1 MKKILFII
9 LILVLLWYA
18 PGLHAMPAGE
28 ERSRSADSIDDIES
42 QIRAI
47 LDKVSPS
54 LVKVIAENGRKY
66 VASGIALED
75 GLVITSA
82 LVTRHPFAK
91 LAVETTRGELIAA
104 RVAGQDDRSG
114 LTLLRLQKGKLPT
127 LPTAAPA
134 QVGSWVALV
143 GLFYEKFPAISQGIV
158 SSLGENELIL
168 NAPVAPGAAG
178 GAVVNRNG
186 ELLGVIRGSVGFS
199 FTPDLT
205 FKDHSASIKVSGRR
219 SESGGLCYAIPIAPV
234 RRLAEK
240 MKTSGKIIPGWLGI
254 VFIEDTNQVQEA
266 YPGSPAARAGIAGG
280 DRIVKL
286 AGKQVANWQEIVSA
300 LAFRFA
306 GDKVDVTVS
315 RGNKSLRLDVVLGDR
330 SRIVP
335 PEPPR
340 PFTVPE
346 VPGLPELADRLGEM
360 PDLSDLDSALP
371 RVRNYVIEFSGARQL
386 GVDVIDITADL
397 GEKFAVR
404 EGYGLLVSRVAEGSA
419 AGKGGLKAGDVIV
432 RANDS
437 PLRSAADLRRALDA
451 LQDREAVLLA
461 VYRDGQPRKFSL
473 VPDKNEKRVWDVRH
487 FAQKMEN
494 LKGRISDEA
503 KAMLQ
508 EEILKLKLAKDK
520 TLTKLQKE
528 KQLSLK
534 KAREESRD
542 LAIELK
548 RLQAETNRLTD
559 EAGKKIAAELRMI
572 QDELRK
578 IEEKIRAEEEGEK
591 GKERD

>member
-18 PGLHAMPAGE
+18 PELHAVPRGE
-28 ERSRSADSIDDIES
+28 EHGRSDDSIDNIEN

-47 LDKVSPS
+47 LEKVAPS

-82 LVTRHPFAK
+82 LVTKRPFAK
-91 LAVETTRGELIAA
+91 LAVETTKGELITA

-114 LTLLRLQKGKLPT
+114 LTLLRLDKRKLPT
-127 LPTAAPA
+127 LPLAGPA
-134 QVGSWVALV
+134 EVGNWVALV

-158 SSLGENELIL
+158 SRLGENELIL

-178 GAVVNRNG
+178 GAVVNKNG
-186 ELLGVIRGSVGFS
+186 ELLGIIRGSVGFS
-199 FTPDLT
+199 FSPDLT
-205 FKDHSASIKVSGRR
+205 FKDQSASIVVRGDR
-219 SESGGLCYAIPIAPV
+219 SRGDSLCYAIPIAPV

-240 MKTSGKIIPGWLGI
+240 LKSTGKIVPGWLGI
-254 VFIEDTNQVQEA
+254 VFSEDTNLVQETS
-266 YPGSPAARAGIAGG
+266 PGSPAAKAGIAGG
-280 DRIVKL
+280 DRLVKL
-286 AGKQVANWQEIVSA
+286 AGKPVANWHDIVSA

-315 RGNKSLRLDVVLGDR
+315 RGNQALRLDVVLGER
-330 SRIVP
+330 GRIVP

-340 PFTVPE
+340 PITIPE
-346 VPGLPELADRLGEM
+346 IPDLPEWFERLGELPELA
-360 PDLSDLDSALP
+360 DLDSALP
-371 RVRNYVIEFSGARQL
+371 KVRNYVIEFSGSRQL

-404 EGYGLLVSRVAEGSA
+404 EGYGLLVSRIVEGSA

-451 LQDREAVLLA
+451 LQDKEAVLLS

-473 VPDKNEKRVWDVRH
+473 VPDKSEKRVWDVRG
-487 FAQKMEN
+487 FTQKMEN
-494 LKGRISDEA
+494 LKGHISDEA
-503 KAMLQ
+503 KVMLQ
-508 EEILKLKLAKDK
+508 DEIRKLKLAKEK
-520 TLTKLQKE
+520 ALTELQKE
-528 KQLSLK
+528 KQHSLK

-542 LAIELK
+542 LTIELK

-559 EAGKKIAAELRMI
+559 EAGKKIAEELRMI
-572 QDELRK
+572 QEELRR
-578 IEEKIRAEEEGEK
+578 IQEKIRAEEEGKK